1 MGFITIQ
8 GENQIA
14 AKQGAGET
22 LNITGFVLAN
32 IDGLGI
38 EPVNR
43 VASLPAPAD
52 IMDELNVTK
61 FGYVNTNQVVYSLV
75 MDSSIGDYDF
85 NWVGLVDDEGVLIA
99 VTHTPLIQ
107 KRATSGGVPGN
118 NLTRNFLIAY
128 SGIQA
133 TTAIAVPAETW
144 QIDFNARLHG
154 IDERERLS
162 NFDIYGDSSFL
173 GDGFKIVREGSTTT
187 YNSLAGI
194 GYVGGIR
201 IASAVAQPITV
212 ASGPN
217 SIWVDVSLQGDISD
231 MSAVVDFVVSNVAQP
246 NYTDPNG
253 FRHYL
258 AKLGSIS
265 AGGVVTDTRE
275 SNDDLAD
282 HLSAADPHPQ
292 YLLKTNTPSLAEAQ
306 AGTATTVRAWS
317 AQRIRQAITSIIPN
331 AVDVRQ
337 IVLGGPRDGDGRA
350 DFIFPGSGLQ
360 AVTLGL
366 DSEPLRVTWGDGFYD
381 HGKKDFVAKIDGNLS
396 FGSLVDN
403 AINYLFVDLNPSTG
417 VVTTGSTTVRPVY
430 SFQKPASPTTGQ
442 YWYPKDHSSRGEYWN
457 GSVWVPVLRVFC
469 GEVETDSGS
478 VAQEISYAFNGY
490 FEDNSGTT
498 LANSANYN
506 LSANVGAPFIIDS
519 LQLIFNATAEG
530 YVAGTVLDVSS
541 FAGRGTTT
549 AGTGGFNV
557 RSDDAFINTAQ
568 IGLASSGLQ
577 MMQRNNSGSSS
588 LNYANLDVYSI
599 TCRRAF

>member
-32 IDGLGI
+32 IDGLGA

-43 VASLPAPAD
+43 IASLPAPPD

-231 MSAVVDFVVSNVAQP
+231 MTAVVDFVVSNVAQP

-253 FRHYL
+253 FKHYL

-265 AGGVVTDTRE
+265 AGGAVSDTRT
-275 SNDDLAD
+275 SNDQLED
-282 HLSAADPHPQ
+282 HLNASDPHPQ
-292 YLLKTNTPSLAEAQ
+292 YLTRTEANALYKGRNVVDMPIGALLIMDGDVVPNGFLKRNGTEVSRASYAALWAYAQTITNFVSQATKDSDPEAY
-306 AGTATTVRAWS
+306 AGYY
-317 AQRIRQAITSIIPN
+317 
-331 AVDVRQ
+331 
-337 IVLGGPRDGDGRA
+337 GDGDGSSTFTLPDWRGEFWRA
-350 DFIFPGSGLQ
+350 WDDGRGIDPGRGIGGWAADEFKSHNHGLYQ
-360 AVTLGL
+360 
-366 DSEPLRVTWGDGFYD
+366 
-381 HGKKDFVAKIDGNLS
+381 
-396 FGSLVDN
+396 
-403 AINYLFVDLNPSTG
+403 
-417 VVTTGSTTVRPVY
+417 STT
-430 SFQKPASPTTGQ
+430 
-442 YWYPKDHSSRGEYWN
+442 
-457 GSVWVPVLRVFC
+457 
-469 GEVETDSGS
+469 
-478 VAQEISYAFNGY
+478 YAPGA
-490 FEDNSGTT
+490 
-498 LANSANYN
+498 AN
-506 LSANVGAPFIIDS
+506 
-519 LQLIFNATAEG
+519 
-530 YVAGTVLDVSS
+530 DV
-541 FAGRGTTT
+541 GRGDSTVSASYTTN
-549 AGTGGFNV
+549 TGGTETRP
-557 RSDDAFINTAQ
+557 RSLSGMALVKAFQPI
-568 IGLASSGLQ
+568 
-577 MMQRNNSGSSS
+577 
-588 LNYANLDVYSI
+588 
-599 TCRRAF
+599 

>member
-32 IDGLGI
+32 IDGLGA

-43 VASLPAPAD
+43 IASLPAPAD

-162 NFDIYGDSSFL
+162 NFDIYGAASFMDE
-173 GDGFKIVREGSTTT
+173 GWQVVRDGATTT
-187 YNSLAGI
+187 YNVLPGI

-201 IASAVAQPITV
+201 IASAVSQQVTV

-217 SIWVDVSLQGDISD
+217 SIWLDVSLQGDISD
-231 MSAVVDFVVSNVAQP
+231 VSPVVNFVVSNVAQA

-253 FRHYL
+253 FKHYMT
-258 AKLGSIS
+258 KLCSIAS
-265 AGGVVTDTRE
+265 GGAVTDERQSTPLKNLIYEKDMPLRGRAIYDTPGNYTWAIPEGVTKAYVTVVGGGGGGGKSSSSSKGAGGGGAGSSE
-275 SNDDLAD
+275 ELIDLTGET
-282 HLSAADPHPQ
+282 SVSI
-292 YLLKTNTPSLAEAQ
+292 TVGS
-306 AGTATTVRAWS
+306 GGSGATT
-317 AQRIRQAITSIIPN
+317 
-331 AVDVRQ
+331 
-337 IVLGGPRDGDGRA
+337 
-350 DFIFPGSGLQ
+350 
-360 AVTLGL
+360 
-366 DSEPLRVTWGDGFYD
+366 
-381 HGKKDFVAKIDGNLS
+381 
-396 FGSLVDN
+396 
-403 AINYLFVDLNPSTG
+403 
-417 VVTTGSTTVRPVY
+417 
-430 SFQKPASPTTGQ
+430 
-442 YWYPKDHSSRGEYWN
+442 
-457 GSVWVPVLRVFC
+457 
-469 GEVETDSGS
+469 
-478 VAQEISYAFNGY
+478 
-490 FEDNSGTT
+490 
-498 LANSANYN
+498 
-506 LSANVGAPFIIDS
+506 
-519 LQLIFNATAEG
+519 
-530 YVAGTVLDVSS
+530 
-541 FAGRGTTT
+541 
-549 AGTGGFNV
+549 
-557 RSDDAFINTAQ
+557 
-568 IGLASSGLQ
+568 
-577 MMQRNNSGSSS
+577 SGSSG
-588 LNYANLDVYSI
+588 ANGGTSSFGAFISATGGGGGTGSSGGEGGHGIGGNVNPRGASGSDAATVGGSGDGGSSI
-599 TCRRAF
+599 WGGNGRAGNSYTSELIDGGAYGGGGGGVPSGATQSGKGADGIVIVRW

>member
-32 IDGLGI
+32 IDGLGA

-43 VASLPAPAD
+43 IASLPAPAD

-162 NFDIYGDSSFL
+162 NFDIYGEASFMDT
-173 GDGFKIVREGSTTT
+173 GWQVARDGSTTT
-187 YNSLAGI
+187 YNVLPGI

-201 IASAVAQPITV
+201 IASAIAQPITV

-231 MSAVVDFVVSNVAQP
+231 MSPVVDFVVSNVAQA

-253 FRHYL
+253 FKHYL
-258 AKLGSIS
+258 TKLCSVA
-265 AGGVVTDTRE
+265 AGGAVTDTR
-275 SNDDLAD
+275 SSADQLAD
-282 HLSAADPHPQ
+282 HLANPDPHSQYLTQSEANALYKPRSFIDMPIGALLVMDGDVVPNGFLKRNGTEVSRASYPALWAYAQTISNFVPQSTKDADPED
-292 YLLKTNTPSLAEAQ
+292 Y
-306 AGTATTVRAWS
+306 AGYY
-317 AQRIRQAITSIIPN
+317 
-331 AVDVRQ
+331 
-337 IVLGGPRDGDGRA
+337 GDGDGSSTFTVPDWRGEFWRA
-350 DFIFPGSGLQ
+350 WDDGRGVDTGRGVGEWRTDKFKSHRHDIDNMQGSGTPNS
-360 AVTLGL
+360 V
-366 DSEPLRVTWGDGFYD
+366 S
-381 HGKKDFVAKIDGNLS
+381 
-396 FGSLVDN
+396 DN
-403 AINYLFVDLNPSTG
+403 IAASQNTTTSTG
-417 VVTTGSTTVRPVY
+417 HQSGFTGENETAPRSLSGMALVKA
-430 SFQKPASPTTGQ
+430 FQP
-442 YWYPKDHSSRGEYWN
+442 
-457 GSVWVPVLRVFC
+457 
-469 GEVETDSGS
+469 
-478 VAQEISYAFNGY
+478 I
-490 FEDNSGTT
+490 
-498 LANSANYN
+498 
-506 LSANVGAPFIIDS
+506 
-519 LQLIFNATAEG
+519 
-530 YVAGTVLDVSS
+530 
-541 FAGRGTTT
+541 
-549 AGTGGFNV
+549 
-557 RSDDAFINTAQ
+557 
-568 IGLASSGLQ
+568 
-577 MMQRNNSGSSS
+577 
-588 LNYANLDVYSI
+588 
-599 TCRRAF
+599 

>member
-32 IDGLGI
+32 IDGLGA

-162 NFDIYGDSSFL
+162 NFDIYGDASFI

-217 SIWVDVSLQGDISD
+217 SIWADVSLQGDISD
-231 MSAVVDFVVSNVAQP
+231 VSPVVDFIVSNVAQA

-253 FRHYL
+253 FKHYL
-258 AKLGSIS
+258 TKLCEVA
-265 AGGVVTDTRE
+265 AGGAVTDTRISSDQIE
-275 SNDDLAD
+275 EHLNDP
-282 HLSAADPHPQ
+282 DPHPQ
-292 YLLKTNTPSLAEAQ
+292 YLTEEEADDLYAPIGSVSKLIARIQSSAIFVINSSVGVYKNYPALSYTVTENGEYQVVCSLSLFQLSFSSADLFLTAELLV
-306 AGTATTVRAWS
+306 GGIV
-317 AQRIRQAITSIIPN
+317 
-331 AVDVRQ
+331 VDVISQ
-337 IVLGGPRDGDGRA
+337 D
-350 DFIFPGSGLQ
+350 
-360 AVTLGL
+360 
-366 DSEPLRVTWGDGFYD
+366 
-381 HGKKDFVAKIDGNLS
+381 VA
-396 FGSLVDN
+396 
-403 AINYLFVDLNPSTG
+403 
-417 VVTTGSTTVRPVY
+417 
-430 SFQKPASPTTGQ
+430 
-442 YWYPKDHSSRGEYWN
+442 
-457 GSVWVPVLRVFC
+457 
-469 GEVETDSGS
+469 
-478 VAQEISYAFNGY
+478 
-490 FEDNSGTT
+490 
-498 LANSANYN
+498 ANSAESYYVQ
-506 LSANVGAPFIIDS
+506 LRYVGDI
-519 LQLIFNATAEG
+519 
-530 YVAGTVLDVSS
+530 
-541 FAGRGTTT
+541 
-549 AGTGGFNV
+549 
-557 RSDDAFINTAQ
+557 SDD
-568 IGLASSGLQ
+568 
-577 MMQRNNSGSSS
+577 
-588 LNYANLDVYSI
+588 DVVEVRFKKSYSTEAYVNAVLTSI
-599 TCRRAF
+599 SNPDSQLSTMEIIKL